1 MRECA
6 VMHRLLL
13 ALCAISISVTAF
25 AAAPSAPKKDN
36 RLTFPKIDYTHRTLA
51 NGMEVYAIPDHS
63 SPTVAIQVWYRVGS
77 KDDPPGRSGFAHLFE
92 HIMFKSTKH
101 MADEQM
107 DRLTEDVGGAN
118 NATTRDDATQYYE
131 IIPSNYLE
139 TLLWAEGERLGS
151 LSVNEKNFKSE
162 RDVVKEEYRFR
173 VLAPSYGLFYN
184 ALEKD
189 SFVAHPYKRPGIGSI
204 EELDAATI
212 DDVQQFHR
220 TYYRPDNA
228 ILVVAGDFEQKQLDT
243 WVDKYLGSLP
253 RPSTPIPR
261 VTVREPA
268 RTEAKRFTEYGAN
281 VPLPAVGITWLTPAA
296 SDDDSYPLA
305 VAATLLGTGDSSRLY
320 RSLVYRDQIAQDI
333 SADNDSREDLGLF
346 VVTATLASGH
356 KPEEAE
362 KSLLSEL
369 ERLAQTPPGEA
380 ELEKAKNLIITNVLR
395 RRETNNGKAEALG
408 NSAVVN
414 HDAGEANSGLA
425 KLQAVT
431 AKDVQRVVSKYIS
444 SGKPVVITYL
454 GKPQGA
460 KPQ

>member
-1 MRECA
+1 MTLTR
-6 VMHRLLL
+6 RILSILSSLLL
-13 ALCAISISVTAF
+13 AGSGF
-25 AAAPSAPKKDN
+25 AQAKKDN
-36 RLTFPKIDYTHRTLA
+36 RLTFPKIEYSHRTLA
-51 NGMEVYAIPDHS
+51 NGMEVYTIPDRS

-131 IIPSNYLE
+131 VVPSNYLE

-151 LSVNEKNFKSE
+151 LSVNEKNFQSE

-173 VLAPSYGLFYN
+173 VLAPTYGLFFN
-184 ALEKD
+184 AIDKD

-204 EELDAATI
+204 EDLDAATI

-228 ILVVAGDFEQKQLDT
+228 VLVVAGDFEQKQLDG
-243 WVDKYLGSLP
+243 WIDRYLGAIP
-253 RPSTPIPR
+253 KPSTAIPR
-261 VTVREPA
+261 VTVKEPA

-281 VPLPAVGITWLTPAA
+281 VPLPAVGITWLMPSA
-296 SDDDSYPLA
+296 SEEDSYPLA
-305 VAATLLGTGDSSRLY
+305 VVAELLGTGESSRLY
-320 RSLVYRDQIAQDI
+320 RSLVYRDKIAQDI
-333 SADNDSREDLGLF
+333 AAYSDSREDAGLF
-346 VVTATLASGH
+346 ALLAFLASGH
-356 KPEEAE
+356 TPDEAE
-362 KSLLSEL
+362 KALLAEVAL
-369 ERLAQTPPGEA
+369 LAKTPPPAA
-380 ELEKAKNLIITNVLR
+380 ELEKAKNLIITAALR
-395 RRETNNGKAEALG
+395 RRQTNEGKAEALG

-414 HDAGEANSGLA
+414 HDADEVNAGLA

-431 AKDVQRVVSKYIS
+431 AKDVQRVVAKYLVD
-444 SGKPVVITYL
+444 GKPVVITYL
-454 GKPQGA
+454 QKPEGA
-460 KPQ
+460 KP

>member
-1 MRECA
+1 MMPTR
-6 VMHRLLL
+6 RFLFILSSL
-13 ALCAISISVTAF
+13 AI
-25 AAAPSAPKKDN
+25 AASGLAQAKKDTT
-36 RLTFPKIDYTHRTLA
+36 LTLPKIQYRHRTLG
-51 NGMEVYAIPDHS
+51 NGMEVYSIPDHS

-131 IIPSNYLE
+131 EIPSNYLE

-151 LSVNEKNFKSE
+151 LSVNEKNFQSE

-173 VLAPSYGLFYN
+173 VLSPTYGLFFN
-184 ALEKD
+184 AIEKS
-189 SFVAHPYKRPGIGSI
+189 SFTVHPYRRPGIGSI

-212 DDVQQFHR
+212 EDVQQFHR

-228 ILVVAGDFEQKQLDT
+228 VLVVAGDFEQPQLDA
-243 WVDKYLGSLP
+243 WVDRYLGSLP
-253 RPSTPIPR
+253 KPSTAIPR
-261 VTVREPA
+261 VTVKEPA
-268 RTEAKRFTEYGAN
+268 RTEAKRFSEYGPN

-296 SDDDSYPLA
+296 SEDDSYPLA
-305 VAATLLGTGDSSRLY
+305 VAAELLGTGDSSRLY
-320 RSLVYRDQIAQDI
+320 RSLVYRDKIAQDI
-333 SADNDSREDLGLF
+333 AAYSDSREDAGLF
-346 VVTATLASGH
+346 VLMAFLASGH
-356 KPEEAE
+356 TPEDGE
-362 KSLLSEL
+362 KALMMQIAQ
-369 ERLAQTPPGEA
+369 LAQTPPPAA
-380 ELEKAKNLIITNVLR
+380 ELEKAKNLIITAALR

-431 AKDVQRVVSKYIS
+431 ARDVQRVVNRYLGE
-444 SGKPVVITYL
+444 GKPVVIAYTQ
-454 GKPQGA
+454 KPEGA
-460 KPQ
+460 KP

>member
-1 MRECA
+1 MMLTRRFLFILSSLVIA
-6 VMHRLLL
+6 ASGL
-13 ALCAISISVTAF
+13 AQA
-25 AAAPSAPKKDN
+25 KKDN
-36 RLTFPKIDYTHRTLA
+36 RLTFPKIQYGHRTLA
-51 NGMEVYAIPDHS
+51 NGMEVYSIPDRS

-131 IIPSNYLE
+131 EIPSNYLE

-151 LSVNEKNFKSE
+151 LSVNEKNFQSE

-173 VLAPSYGLFYN
+173 VLSPTYGLFFN
-184 ALEKD
+184 SIEKH
-189 SFVAHPYKRPGIGSI
+189 SFVAHPYRRPGIGSI

-212 DDVQQFHR
+212 EDVQQFHR

-228 ILVVAGDFEQKQLDT
+228 VLVVAGDFEQKQLDA
-243 WVDKYLGSLP
+243 WVDRYLGVLP
-253 RPSTPIPR
+253 KPDSAIPR
-261 VTVREPA
+261 VTVKEPA
-268 RTEAKRFTEYGAN
+268 RTEPKRFAEYGPN

-296 SDDDSYPLA
+296 SEEDSYPLA
-305 VAATLLGTGDSSRLY
+305 VAAEILATGESSRLY
-320 RSLVYRDQIAQDI
+320 RALVYRDKIAQDI
-333 SADNDSREDLGLF
+333 AAYNDSREDAGLF
-346 VVTATLASGH
+346 VLMAFLASGH
-356 KPEEAE
+356 TPEDGE
-362 KSLLSEL
+362 KALLHEIAQ
-369 ERLAQTPPGEA
+369 LAKTPPPAA
-380 ELEKAKNLIITNVLR
+380 ELEKARNLIITASLR

-425 KLQAVT
+425 RLQAVT
-431 AKDVQRVVSKYIS
+431 AKDVQRVVARYLGD
-444 SGKPVVITYL
+444 GKPVVITYTQ
-454 GKPQGA
+454 KPEGA
-460 KPQ
+460 KP